1 MHAKNRNTYMYTRT
15 NFQKHVNRGR
25 EDVRVVETSAHKTLA
40 FSLFSSFVETDDKTQ
55 KAAPRIL
62 NASLS
67 SLQSS
72 FKHTRC
78 WTNPSSFSFVFLK
91 RIRSKCAH
99 RKRTYLFFFVVVG
112 EMRKRNPLAF
122 LKDDEARSTEN
133 ATKSDEKQEKKVI
146 VIIGGGIAGCA
157 VACELHRRGYT
168 KNVFLL
174 EKDESKSSRRQGYG
188 LTISETNMAI
198 EKMNVLN
205 ALKREN
211 VSSKQHWTIDARNG
225 DVLGY
230 FGQLFR
236 EHLFVSS
243 KSSEP
248 SSSLRRREDDE
259 EEEGNDGRGGEKER
273 KGNLRVPRNVVREIL
288 LERIPKENILWNA
301 EVENIEMNV
310 GNSTATITLKKNR
323 HRPTN
328 VLIEN
333 CALIVAADGS
343 HSKVQKIRQELYG
356 KEVVPDLKYLG
367 VVLITG
373 FTSLKHYLLN
383 NRGFYAVDGQS
394 RMFTMPFADEN
405 KDDNREQKTMW
416 QLSVRCDEEEAK
428 RLYGERESTG
438 FDQIIKQFCMEKTN
452 HWRGVPIAKMF
463 EKTDFSHAWA
473 GPLYDREEPTKIV
486 DDGIIAV
493 IGDASH
499 PMSPFKGQGANTA
512 IEDAWLLCEW
522 LDGPK
527 APKSLHTALKCFH
540 RESFAKAFKR
550 VRQSREACEIYHDP
564 VKVFRFCENEIT
576 SLTKAQSETF
586 CQAMRESRRRKRRKK
601 SGGKEE
607 EEEEEEED
615 DDDDDGSDDDDDDN
629 VDIDERALRVCEELG
644 FSKKDIDS
652 IVEGEEERVRI
663 DDDDDGGGA
672 VKHYKLKKQK
682 MKMLLE
688 LDLDASS

>member
-1 MHAKNRNTYMYTRT
+1 
-15 NFQKHVNRGR
+15 
-25 EDVRVVETSAHKTLA
+25 
-40 FSLFSSFVETDDKTQ
+40 
-55 KAAPRIL
+55 
-62 NASLS
+62 
-67 SLQSS
+67 
-72 FKHTRC
+72 
-78 WTNPSSFSFVFLK
+78 
-91 RIRSKCAH
+91 
-99 RKRTYLFFFVVVG
+99 
-112 EMRKRNPLAF
+112 MRKRKPLYF
-122 LKDDEARSTEN
+122 LKDDEERGEED
-133 ATKSDEKQEKKVI
+133 ATSGGEKQSKV

-157 VACELHRRGYT
+157 VAAELARRGYE
-168 KNVFLL
+168 KNVLLL
-174 EKDESKSSRRQGYG
+174 EKDESKCSRRQGYG
-188 LTISETNMAI
+188 LTISETNAAI
-198 EKMNVLN
+198 EKLN
-205 ALKREN
+205 ILKALKRKN
-211 VSSKQHWTIDARNG
+211 VLSKQHWTIDARNG

-236 EHLFVSS
+236 ESLFISS
-243 KSSEP
+243 SSSE

-259 EEEGNDGRGGEKER
+259 EEGNGKGGEKKR

-438 FDQIIKQFCMEKTN
+438 FDQIIKQFCMKKTN

-586 CQAMRESRRRKRRKK
+586 CLAMRESRRRKRRKK

-607 EEEEEEED
+607 D
-615 DDDDDGSDDDDDDN
+615 DNDNDDSDDDDDN

-644 FSKKDIDS
+644 FSKKHIDS
-652 IVEGEEERVRI
+652 IVEGEECVRI
-663 DDDDDGGGA
+663 DDDDDDDDGGA

-682 MKMLLE
+682 MKMLL
-688 LDLDASS
+688 DLDVEEEDGRRIKERRECGK

>member
-1 MHAKNRNTYMYTRT
+1 
-15 NFQKHVNRGR
+15 
-25 EDVRVVETSAHKTLA
+25 
-40 FSLFSSFVETDDKTQ
+40 
-55 KAAPRIL
+55 
-62 NASLS
+62 
-67 SLQSS
+67 
-72 FKHTRC
+72 
-78 WTNPSSFSFVFLK
+78 
-91 RIRSKCAH
+91 
-99 RKRTYLFFFVVVG
+99 
-112 EMRKRNPLAF
+112 
-122 LKDDEARSTEN
+122 
-133 ATKSDEKQEKKVI
+133 
-146 VIIGGGIAGCA
+146 
-157 VACELHRRGYT
+157 
-168 KNVFLL
+168 
-174 EKDESKSSRRQGYG
+174 
-188 LTISETNMAI
+188 
-198 EKMNVLN
+198 
-205 ALKREN
+205 
-211 VSSKQHWTIDARNG
+211 
-225 DVLGY
+225 
-230 FGQLFR
+230 
-236 EHLFVSS
+236 
-243 KSSEP
+243 
-248 SSSLRRREDDE
+248 
-259 EEEGNDGRGGEKER
+259 
-273 KGNLRVPRNVVREIL
+273 
-288 LERIPKENILWNA
+288 
-301 EVENIEMNV
+301 
-310 GNSTATITLKKNR
+310 
-323 HRPTN
+323 
-328 VLIEN
+328 
-333 CALIVAADGS
+333 
-343 HSKVQKIRQELYG
+343 
-356 KEVVPDLKYLG
+356 
-367 VVLITG
+367 
-373 FTSLKHYLLN
+373 
-383 NRGFYAVDGQS
+383 
-394 RMFTMPFADEN
+394 MFTMPFADEN

-607 EEEEEEED
+607 EEED
-615 DDDDDGSDDDDDDN
+615 DDNDDDVSDDDDDDN

-644 FSKKDIDS
+644 FSKKHIDS
-652 IVEGEEERVRI
+652 IVEGEECVRI
-663 DDDDDGGGA
+663 DDDDDGDGGGA

-682 MKMLLE
+682 MKMLV
-688 LDLDASS
+688 DLD

>member
-1 MHAKNRNTYMYTRT
+1 
-15 NFQKHVNRGR
+15 
-25 EDVRVVETSAHKTLA
+25 
-40 FSLFSSFVETDDKTQ
+40 
-55 KAAPRIL
+55 
-62 NASLS
+62 
-67 SLQSS
+67 
-72 FKHTRC
+72 
-78 WTNPSSFSFVFLK
+78 
-91 RIRSKCAH
+91 
-99 RKRTYLFFFVVVG
+99 
-112 EMRKRNPLAF
+112 MRKRNPLAF
-122 LKDDEARSTEN
+122 LKDDEARTTKN
-133 ATKSDEKQEKKVI
+133 ATGKSDEKQENKVI

-157 VACELHRRGYT
+157 VACELHRRGYA

-188 LTISETNMAI
+188 LTISETNTAI

-259 EEEGNDGRGGEKER
+259 EEEGNDGKGGEKER

-615 DDDDDGSDDDDDDN
+615 NDDDDGSDDDDDDN

-644 FSKKDIDS
+644 FSKKHIDS

-663 DDDDDGGGA
+663 DDDDDGGGGGA

>member
-1 MHAKNRNTYMYTRT
+1 
-15 NFQKHVNRGR
+15 
-25 EDVRVVETSAHKTLA
+25 
-40 FSLFSSFVETDDKTQ
+40 
-55 KAAPRIL
+55 
-62 NASLS
+62 
-67 SLQSS
+67 
-72 FKHTRC
+72 
-78 WTNPSSFSFVFLK
+78 
-91 RIRSKCAH
+91 
-99 RKRTYLFFFVVVG
+99 
-112 EMRKRNPLAF
+112 MRKRKPLYF
-122 LKDDEARSTEN
+122 LKDDEERGEED
-133 ATKSDEKQEKKVI
+133 ATSGGEKQSKV

-157 VACELHRRGYT
+157 IAAELARRGYE
-168 KNVFLL
+168 KNVLLL
-174 EKDESKSSRRQGYG
+174 EKDESKCSRRQGYG
-188 LTISETNMAI
+188 LTISETNAAI
-198 EKMNVLN
+198 EKLN
-205 ALKREN
+205 ILKALKRKN
-211 VSSKQHWTIDARNG
+211 VLSKQHWTIDARNG

-236 EHLFVSS
+236 ESLFISS
-243 KSSEP
+243 SSSE

-259 EEEGNDGRGGEKER
+259 EEGNGKGGEKKR

-438 FDQIIKQFCMEKTN
+438 FDQIIKQFCMKKTN

-586 CQAMRESRRRKRRKK
+586 CLAMRESRRRKRRKK

-607 EEEEEEED
+607 D
-615 DDDDDGSDDDDDDN
+615 DNDNDDSDDDDDN

-644 FSKKDIDS
+644 FIKKHIDS
-652 IVEGEEERVRI
+652 IVEGEECVRI
-663 DDDDDGGGA
+663 DDDDDDDDGGA

-682 MKMLLE
+682 MKMLL
-688 LDLDASS
+688 DLDVEEEDGRRIKERRECGK

>member
-1 MHAKNRNTYMYTRT
+1 
-15 NFQKHVNRGR
+15 
-25 EDVRVVETSAHKTLA
+25 
-40 FSLFSSFVETDDKTQ
+40 
-55 KAAPRIL
+55 
-62 NASLS
+62 
-67 SLQSS
+67 
-72 FKHTRC
+72 
-78 WTNPSSFSFVFLK
+78 
-91 RIRSKCAH
+91 
-99 RKRTYLFFFVVVG
+99 
-112 EMRKRNPLAF
+112 MRKQKPLSF
-122 LKDDEARSTEN
+122 LKDDEERGTED
-133 ATKSDEKQEKKVI
+133 ATNSSEKHESKVI
-146 VIIGGGIAGCA
+146 IIGGGIAGCA
-157 VACELHRRGYT
+157 VACELARRGYA
-168 KNVFLL
+168 KNVLLL

-188 LTISETNMAI
+188 LTISETNRAI
-198 EKMNVLN
+198 EKLNIVN
-205 ALKREN
+205 ALKRKN
-211 VSSKQHWTIDARNG
+211 VLSKQHWTIDARNG

-236 EHLFVSS
+236 EYLFVSS
-243 KSSEP
+243 SSET
-248 SSSLRRREDDE
+248 SSSLRQPRED
-259 EEEGNDGRGGEKER
+259 EKEREDR

-405 KDDNREQKTMW
+405 KDDDREQKTMW

-438 FDQIIKQFCMEKTN
+438 FDQIIKQFCMKKTN

-607 EEEEEEED
+607 EEEEED
-615 DDDDDGSDDDDDDN
+615 DDNDNDDDSDDDDDN

-644 FSKKDIDS
+644 FSKKHIDS
-652 IVEGEEERVRI
+652 IGEGEECVRI
-663 DDDDDGGGA
+663 DDDDDDDGGGA

-682 MKMLLE
+682 LKMLLD
-688 LDLDASS
+688 LDLDVEEEDGRRIKERRECSK

>member
-1 MHAKNRNTYMYTRT
+1 
-15 NFQKHVNRGR
+15 
-25 EDVRVVETSAHKTLA
+25 
-40 FSLFSSFVETDDKTQ
+40 
-55 KAAPRIL
+55 
-62 NASLS
+62 
-67 SLQSS
+67 
-72 FKHTRC
+72 
-78 WTNPSSFSFVFLK
+78 
-91 RIRSKCAH
+91 
-99 RKRTYLFFFVVVG
+99 
-112 EMRKRNPLAF
+112 MRKQKPLSF
-122 LKDDEARSTEN
+122 LKDDEEGGTED
-133 ATKSDEKQEKKVI
+133 ATTSSEKRESKVI
-146 VIIGGGIAGCA
+146 IIGGGIAGCA
-157 VACELHRRGYT
+157 VACELARRGYA
-168 KNVFLL
+168 KNVLLL

-188 LTISETNMAI
+188 LTISETNRAI
-198 EKMNVLN
+198 EKLNIVN

-236 EHLFVSS
+236 EYLFVSS
-243 KSSEP
+243 SSET
-248 SSSLRRREDDE
+248 SSSLRQPRED
-259 EEEGNDGRGGEKER
+259 EKEREDR

-383 NRGFYAVDGQS
+383 NRGFYAVDGRS

-405 KDDNREQKTMW
+405 KDDDREQKTMW

-607 EEEEEEED
+607 EEEEEEEEDDNDND
-615 DDDDDGSDDDDDDN
+615 DDSDDDDDN

-644 FSKKDIDS
+644 FSKKHIDS
-652 IVEGEEERVRI
+652 IGEGEEERVRI
-663 DDDDDGGGA
+663 DDDDDDDGGGGGA

-688 LDLDASS
+688 LDLDVEEEDGRRIKERRECSK

>member
-1 MHAKNRNTYMYTRT
+1 VYALLDEP
-15 NFQKHVNRGR
+15 FFFL
-25 EDVRVVETSAHKTLA
+25 VRFPKAY
-40 FSLFSSFVETDDKTQ
+40 SLT
-55 KAAPRIL
+55 
-62 NASLS
+62 
-67 SLQSS
+67 
-72 FKHTRC
+72 
-78 WTNPSSFSFVFLK
+78 
-91 RIRSKCAH
+91 H
-99 RKRTYLFFFVVVG
+99 RKRTYLFFVVVG

-122 LKDDEARSTEN
+122 LKDDEARSTED
-133 ATKSDEKQEKKVI
+133 ATKSDEKRESKV
-146 VIIGGGIAGCA
+146 VVIGGGIAGCA

-168 KNVFLL
+168 KNVLLL

-211 VSSKQHWTIDARNG
+211 VLSKQHWTIDARNG

-607 EEEEEEED
+607 EEEEEEEED
-615 DDDDDGSDDDDDDN
+615 DDNDDDGSDDDDDDN

-644 FSKKDIDS
+644 FSKKHIDS

-663 DDDDDGGGA
+663 DDDDDDDGGGA

>member
-1 MHAKNRNTYMYTRT
+1 
-15 NFQKHVNRGR
+15 
-25 EDVRVVETSAHKTLA
+25 
-40 FSLFSSFVETDDKTQ
+40 
-55 KAAPRIL
+55 
-62 NASLS
+62 
-67 SLQSS
+67 
-72 FKHTRC
+72 
-78 WTNPSSFSFVFLK
+78 
-91 RIRSKCAH
+91 
-99 RKRTYLFFFVVVG
+99 
-112 EMRKRNPLAF
+112 
-122 LKDDEARSTEN
+122 
-133 ATKSDEKQEKKVI
+133 
-146 VIIGGGIAGCA
+146 
-157 VACELHRRGYT
+157 
-168 KNVFLL
+168 
-174 EKDESKSSRRQGYG
+174 
-188 LTISETNMAI
+188 
-198 EKMNVLN
+198 
-205 ALKREN
+205 
-211 VSSKQHWTIDARNG
+211 
-225 DVLGY
+225 
-230 FGQLFR
+230 
-236 EHLFVSS
+236 
-243 KSSEP
+243 
-248 SSSLRRREDDE
+248 
-259 EEEGNDGRGGEKER
+259 
-273 KGNLRVPRNVVREIL
+273 
-288 LERIPKENILWNA
+288 
-301 EVENIEMNV
+301 
-310 GNSTATITLKKNR
+310 
-323 HRPTN
+323 
-328 VLIEN
+328 
-333 CALIVAADGS
+333 
-343 HSKVQKIRQELYG
+343 VQKIRQELYG

-438 FDQIIKQFCMEKTN
+438 FDQIIKQFCMKKTN

-463 EKTDFSHAWA
+463 EKTDFSYAWA

-607 EEEEEEED
+607 EEEED
-615 DDDDDGSDDDDDDN
+615 DNDNDDSDDDDDN

-644 FSKKDIDS
+644 FIKKHIDS
-652 IVEGEEERVRI
+652 IVEGEECVRI
-663 DDDDDGGGA
+663 DDDDDDDDGGA

-682 MKMLLE
+682 MKMLL
-688 LDLDASS
+688 DLDVEEEDGRRIKERRECGK

>member
-1 MHAKNRNTYMYTRT
+1 
-15 NFQKHVNRGR
+15 
-25 EDVRVVETSAHKTLA
+25 
-40 FSLFSSFVETDDKTQ
+40 
-55 KAAPRIL
+55 
-62 NASLS
+62 
-67 SLQSS
+67 
-72 FKHTRC
+72 
-78 WTNPSSFSFVFLK
+78 
-91 RIRSKCAH
+91 
-99 RKRTYLFFFVVVG
+99 
-112 EMRKRNPLAF
+112 MRKRKPLYF
-122 LKDDEARSTEN
+122 LKDDEERGEED
-133 ATKSDEKQEKKVI
+133 ATSGGEKQSKV

-157 VACELHRRGYT
+157 IAAELARRGYE
-168 KNVFLL
+168 KNVLLL
-174 EKDESKSSRRQGYG
+174 EKDESKCSRRQGYG
-188 LTISETNMAI
+188 LTISETNAAI
-198 EKMNVLN
+198 EKLN
-205 ALKREN
+205 ILKALKRKN
-211 VSSKQHWTIDARNG
+211 VLSKQHWTIDARNG

-236 EHLFVSS
+236 ESLFISS
-243 KSSEP
+243 SSSE

-259 EEEGNDGRGGEKER
+259 EEGNGKGGEKKR

-438 FDQIIKQFCMEKTN
+438 FDQIIKQFCMKKTN

-463 EKTDFSHAWA
+463 EKTDFSYAWA

-586 CQAMRESRRRKRRKK
+586 CLAMRESRRRKRRKK

-607 EEEEEEED
+607 D
-615 DDDDDGSDDDDDDN
+615 DNDNDDSDDDDDN

-644 FSKKDIDS
+644 FSKKHIDS
-652 IVEGEEERVRI
+652 IVEGEECVRI
-663 DDDDDGGGA
+663 DDDDDDDDGGA

-682 MKMLLE
+682 MKMLL
-688 LDLDASS
+688 DLDVEEEDGRRIKERRECGK

>member
-1 MHAKNRNTYMYTRT
+1 
-15 NFQKHVNRGR
+15 
-25 EDVRVVETSAHKTLA
+25 
-40 FSLFSSFVETDDKTQ
+40 
-55 KAAPRIL
+55 
-62 NASLS
+62 
-67 SLQSS
+67 
-72 FKHTRC
+72 
-78 WTNPSSFSFVFLK
+78 
-91 RIRSKCAH
+91 
-99 RKRTYLFFFVVVG
+99 
-112 EMRKRNPLAF
+112 MRKRKPLYF
-122 LKDDEARSTEN
+122 LKDDEERGEED
-133 ATKSDEKQEKKVI
+133 ATSGGEKQSKV

-157 VACELHRRGYT
+157 VAAELARRGYE
-168 KNVFLL
+168 KNVLLL
-174 EKDESKSSRRQGYG
+174 EKDESKCSRRQGYG
-188 LTISETNMAI
+188 LTISETNAAI
-198 EKMNVLN
+198 EKLN
-205 ALKREN
+205 ILKALKRKN
-211 VSSKQHWTIDARNG
+211 VLSKQHWTIDARNG

-236 EHLFVSS
+236 ESLFISS
-243 KSSEP
+243 SSSE

-259 EEEGNDGRGGEKER
+259 EEGNGKGGEKKR

-438 FDQIIKQFCMEKTN
+438 FDQIIKQFCMKKTN

-463 EKTDFSHAWA
+463 EKTDFSYAWA

-607 EEEEEEED
+607 D
-615 DDDDDGSDDDDDDN
+615 DNDNDDSDDDDDN

-644 FSKKDIDS
+644 FSKKHIDS
-652 IVEGEEERVRI
+652 IVEGEEFVRI
-663 DDDDDGGGA
+663 DDDDDDDDGGA

-682 MKMLLE
+682 MKMLL
-688 LDLDASS
+688 DLDVEEEDGRRIKERRECGK

>member
-1 MHAKNRNTYMYTRT
+1 MPRKEEA
-15 NFQKHVNRGR
+15 QKRMR
-25 EDVRVVETSAHKTLA
+25 RRRV
-40 FSLFSSFVETDDKTQ
+40 TQ
-55 KAAPRIL
+55 NNDAENK
-62 NASLS
+62 
-67 SLQSS
+67 
-72 FKHTRC
+72 
-78 WTNPSSFSFVFLK
+78 
-91 RIRSKCAH
+91 
-99 RKRTYLFFFVVVG
+99 VVV
-112 EMRKRNPLAF
+112 
-122 LKDDEARSTEN
+122 
-133 ATKSDEKQEKKVI
+133 I
-146 VIIGGGIAGCA
+146 VGGGIAGCA
-157 VACELHRRGYT
+157 VACELARRGYE
-168 KNVFLL
+168 KNVLLL
-174 EKDESKSSRRQGYG
+174 EKDESESSRRQGYG
-188 LTISETNMAI
+188 LTISETNTAI
-198 EKMNVLN
+198 EKMKVLN

-236 EHLFVSS
+236 EYLFVSS
-243 KSSEP
+243 KSSESSK
-248 SSSLRRREDDE
+248 SSSLPRRREDDE
-259 EEEGNDGRGGEKER
+259 EEEEGISDGRGGEKER

-301 EVENIEMNV
+301 EVENIEMDDV
-310 GNSTATITLKKNR
+310 GNSAATITLKKNR

-416 QLSVRCDEEEAK
+416 QLSVRCDEREAK
-428 RLYGERESTG
+428 RLYGERESTC

-522 LDGPK
+522 LGRAK
-527 APKSLHTALKCFH
+527 APKFTH
-540 RESFAKAFKR
+540 RSEMFP
-550 VRQSREACEIYHDP
+550 SR
-564 VKVFRFCENEIT
+564 KFCESVQKSPTIERGVRDLPRPGQ
-576 SLTKAQSETF
+576 SLPIL
-586 CQAMRESRRRKRRKK
+586 RE
-601 SGGKEE
+601 
-607 EEEEEEED
+607 
-615 DDDDDGSDDDDDDN
+615 
-629 VDIDERALRVCEELG
+629 
-644 FSKKDIDS
+644 
-652 IVEGEEERVRI
+652 
-663 DDDDDGGGA
+663 
-672 VKHYKLKKQK
+672 
-682 MKMLLE
+682 
-688 LDLDASS
+688 

>member
-1 MHAKNRNTYMYTRT
+1 MCAQKTNTSLISSSSC
-15 NFQKHVNRGR
+15 
-25 EDVRVVETSAHKTLA
+25 VR
-40 FSLFSSFVETDDKTQ
+40 
-55 KAAPRIL
+55 
-62 NASLS
+62 
-67 SLQSS
+67 
-72 FKHTRC
+72 
-78 WTNPSSFSFVFLK
+78 
-91 RIRSKCAH
+91 
-99 RKRTYLFFFVVVG
+99 
-112 EMRKRNPLAF
+112 EMRKRKPLYF
-122 LKDDEARSTEN
+122 LKDDEERRAEN
-133 ATKSDEKQEKKVI
+133 ATKSHEKRRENKVV

-157 VACELHRRGYT
+157 VACELARRGYK
-168 KNVFLL
+168 KNVLLL

-188 LTISETNMAI
+188 LTISETNTAI

-211 VSSKQHWTIDARNG
+211 VLSKQHWTIDARNG
-225 DVLGY
+225 GVLGY

-236 EHLFVSS
+236 EYLFVSS
-243 KSSEP
+243 KSSESSS
-248 SSSLRRREDDE
+248 SSSLPRRREDDE
-259 EEEGNDGRGGEKER
+259 EEEGISDGRGGEKER

-310 GNSTATITLKKNR
+310 GNSAATITLKKNR

-607 EEEEEEED
+607 EEEEEEDDDND
-615 DDDDDGSDDDDDDN
+615 DDDSDDDDDN

-644 FSKKDIDS
+644 FSKKHIDS

-663 DDDDDGGGA
+663 DDDDDGGGGGA

>member
-1 MHAKNRNTYMYTRT
+1 
-15 NFQKHVNRGR
+15 
-25 EDVRVVETSAHKTLA
+25 
-40 FSLFSSFVETDDKTQ
+40 
-55 KAAPRIL
+55 
-62 NASLS
+62 
-67 SLQSS
+67 
-72 FKHTRC
+72 
-78 WTNPSSFSFVFLK
+78 
-91 RIRSKCAH
+91 
-99 RKRTYLFFFVVVG
+99 
-112 EMRKRNPLAF
+112 MRKRKPLYF
-122 LKDDEARSTEN
+122 LKDDEERGEED
-133 ATKSDEKQEKKVI
+133 ATSGGEKQSKV

-157 VACELHRRGYT
+157 IAAELARRGYE
-168 KNVFLL
+168 KNVLLL
-174 EKDESKSSRRQGYG
+174 EKDESKCSRRQGYG
-188 LTISETNMAI
+188 LTISETNAAI
-198 EKMNVLN
+198 EKLN
-205 ALKREN
+205 ILKALKRKN
-211 VSSKQHWTIDARNG
+211 VLSKQHWTIDARNG

-236 EHLFVSS
+236 EYLFVSS
-243 KSSEP
+243 SSET
-248 SSSLRRREDDE
+248 SSSLRQPRED
-259 EEEGNDGRGGEKER
+259 EKEREDR

-438 FDQIIKQFCMEKTN
+438 FDQIIKQFCMKKTN

-463 EKTDFSHAWA
+463 EKTDFSYAWA

-586 CQAMRESRRRKRRKK
+586 CLAMRESRRRKRRKK

-607 EEEEEEED
+607 D
-615 DDDDDGSDDDDDDN
+615 DNDNDDSDDDDDN

-644 FSKKDIDS
+644 FSKKHIDS
-652 IVEGEEERVRI
+652 IVEGEECVRI
-663 DDDDDGGGA
+663 DDDDDDDDGGA

-682 MKMLLE
+682 MKMLL
-688 LDLDASS
+688 DLDVEEEDGRRIKERRECGK